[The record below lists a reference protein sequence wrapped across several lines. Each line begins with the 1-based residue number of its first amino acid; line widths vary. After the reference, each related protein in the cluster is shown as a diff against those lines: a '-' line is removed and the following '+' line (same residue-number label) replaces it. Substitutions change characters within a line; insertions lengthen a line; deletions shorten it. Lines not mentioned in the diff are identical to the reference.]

1 MNINF
6 SIFLIYIVIISSF
19 YCKLENLCIDDNC
32 FYKKEKKIFNNNKNE
47 FNENYEK
54 SHNNFFTFLYKAFM
68 SRININFQNYF
79 KYTEGLKKIFNS
91 MTNIVH
97 NYDTKDDI
105 KVSEFRN
112 LFEINNQL
120 NNKNEKILLKQQQ
133 NLENN
138 YPYNNSNLSSLR
150 NCKENLPNL
159 TVDYFKYF
167 CNNIQVK
174 KEEYNQL
181 KTDESNNCQFYK
193 NEDTICI
200 NPVNYNNLNEI
211 ETKIFCKIKTLKELN
226 NNIDLLQNKDKFY
239 YEYFNTPILNKLDS
253 PFNFEISILCG
264 QINLNES
271 NSYYNYMLSSDYDY
285 FADYNIKNI
294 NIPKNFEYNFTIESL
309 NDRNSKIFDYFI
321 KEDDMVIFDDIS
333 LELSFSIYEMNWVL
347 PIKTKTHKI
356 NNDIKNFLNNNE
368 SFKFLIDLDNLDSI
382 NEDIYNNS
390 KFPKMINGNAIFY
403 EIKIYDKN
411 KNQIKF
417 FSYQGII
424 NNNK

>member
-112 LFEINNQL
+112 LFEKKNPLNDNND
-120 NNKNEKILLKQQQ
+120 KILLKQQ

-294 NIPKNFEYNFTIESL
+294 NIPKNFKNNFTIESL

-390 KFPKMINGNAIFY
+390 KFPKMLNGNALFY
-403 EIKIYDKN
+403 EIKIYDEN

>member
-1 MNINF
+1 MNIKI
-6 SIFLIYIVIISSF
+6 SIILIIIIIISGF

-32 FYKKEKKIFNNNKNE
+32 FYKKEKKIFNNIKNE

-54 SHNNFFTFLYKAFM
+54 SHNNFFNFLYKAFM

-91 MTNIVH
+91 ITNIAH
-97 NYDTKDDI
+97 NYDTKNDI

-112 LFEINNQL
+112 LFEKKNPLNDNND
-120 NNKNEKILLKQQQ
+120 KILLKQQ

-159 TVDYFKYF
+159 TVNYFKYF

-181 KTDESNNCQFYK
+181 NTDKNNNCQFYI

-239 YEYFNTPILNKLDS
+239 YEYFNTPFLNRLDS

-271 NSYYNYMLSSDYDY
+271 NSYYNYILSSDYDS
-285 FADYNIKNI
+285 FADYHIKNI

-347 PIKTKTHKI
+347 PIKTKTYKI
-356 NNDIKNFLNNNE
+356 NNDIKKFLNNDE
-368 SFKFLIDLDNLDSI
+368 TFKFLIDLENLDSI
-382 NEDIYNNS
+382 NDDIYNNS
-390 KFPKMINGNAIFY
+390 KFPKMTNGNALFY

-411 KNQIKF
+411 KNQINF

>member
-1 MNINF
+1 MNIKI
-6 SIFLIYIVIISSF
+6 SIILIIIIIISGF

-91 MTNIVH
+91 ITNIAH
-97 NYDTKDDI
+97 NYDTKNDI

-112 LFEINNQL
+112 LFEKKNPLNDNND
-120 NNKNEKILLKQQQ
+120 KILLKQQ

-159 TVDYFKYF
+159 TVNYFKYF

-181 KTDESNNCQFYK
+181 NTDKNNNCQFYI

-239 YEYFNTPILNKLDS
+239 YEYFNTPFLNRLDS

-271 NSYYNYMLSSDYDY
+271 NSYYNYILSSDYDS

-309 NDRNSKIFDYFI
+309 KDRNSKIFDYFI

-347 PIKTKTHKI
+347 PIKTKTYKI
-356 NNDIKNFLNNNE
+356 NNDIKKFLNNNE
-368 SFKFLIDLDNLDSI
+368 TFKFLIDLENLDSI
-382 NEDIYNNS
+382 NDDIYNNS
-390 KFPKMINGNAIFY
+390 KFPKMTNGNALFY
-403 EIKIYDKN
+403 EIKIYDEN
-411 KNQIKF
+411 KNQINF

>member
-1 MNINF
+1 MNIKI
-6 SIFLIYIVIISSF
+6 SIILIIIIIISGF

-32 FYKKEKKIFNNNKNE
+32 FYKKEKKIFNNIKNE

-54 SHNNFFTFLYKAFM
+54 SHNNFFNFLYKAFM

-91 MTNIVH
+91 ITNIAH
-97 NYDTKDDI
+97 NYDTKNDI

-112 LFEINNQL
+112 LFEKKNPLNDNND
-120 NNKNEKILLKQQQ
+120 KILLKQQ

-159 TVDYFKYF
+159 TVNYFKYF

-181 KTDESNNCQFYK
+181 NTDKNNNCQFYI

-239 YEYFNTPILNKLDS
+239 YEYFNTPFLNRLDS

-271 NSYYNYMLSSDYDY
+271 NSYYNYILSSDYDS

-309 NDRNSKIFDYFI
+309 KDRNSKIFDYFI

-347 PIKTKTHKI
+347 PIKTKTYKI

-390 KFPKMINGNAIFY
+390 KFPKMTNGNALFY

-411 KNQIKF
+411 KNQINF

>member
-1 MNINF
+1 MNIKI
-6 SIFLIYIVIISSF
+6 SIILIIIIIISGF

-32 FYKKEKKIFNNNKNE
+32 FYKKEKKIFNNIKNE

-54 SHNNFFTFLYKAFM
+54 SHNNFFNFLYKAFM

-91 MTNIVH
+91 ITNIVH

-112 LFEINNQL
+112 LFEKKNPLNDNND
-120 NNKNEKILLKQQQ
+120 KILLKQQ

-159 TVDYFKYF
+159 TVNYFKYF

-181 KTDESNNCQFYK
+181 NTDKNNNCQFYI

-239 YEYFNTPILNKLDS
+239 YEYFNTPFLNRLDS

-294 NIPKNFEYNFTIESL
+294 NIPKNFKHNFTIESL

-347 PIKTKTHKI
+347 PIKTKTYKI
-356 NNDIKNFLNNNE
+356 NNDIKKFLNNNE

-390 KFPKMINGNAIFY
+390 KFPKKINGNAIFY

-411 KNQIKF
+411 KNQINF

>member
-1 MNINF
+1 MNIKI
-6 SIFLIYIVIISSF
+6 SIILIIIIIISGF

-32 FYKKEKKIFNNNKNE
+32 FYKKEKKIFNNIKNE

-54 SHNNFFTFLYKAFM
+54 SHNNFFNFLYKAFM

-91 MTNIVH
+91 ITNIAH

-112 LFEINNQL
+112 LFEKKNPLNDNND
-120 NNKNEKILLKQQQ
+120 KILLKQQ

-159 TVDYFKYF
+159 TVNYFKYF

-181 KTDESNNCQFYK
+181 NTDKNNNCQFYI

-239 YEYFNTPILNKLDS
+239 YEYFNTPFLNRLDS

-271 NSYYNYMLSSDYDY
+271 NSYYNYILSSDYDS
-285 FADYNIKNI
+285 FADYHIKNI

-347 PIKTKTHKI
+347 PIKTKTYKI
-356 NNDIKNFLNNNE
+356 NNDIKKFLNNDE
-368 SFKFLIDLDNLDSI
+368 TFKFLIDLENLDSI
-382 NEDIYNNS
+382 NDDIYNNS
-390 KFPKMINGNAIFY
+390 KFPKMTNGNALFY

-411 KNQIKF
+411 KNQINF

>member
-1 MNINF
+1 MNIKI
-6 SIFLIYIVIISSF
+6 SIILIIIIIISGF

-32 FYKKEKKIFNNNKNE
+32 FYKKEKKIFNNIKNE

-54 SHNNFFTFLYKAFM
+54 SHNNFFNFLYKAFM

-91 MTNIVH
+91 ITNIAH
-97 NYDTKDDI
+97 NYDTKNDI

-112 LFEINNQL
+112 LFEKKNPLNDNND
-120 NNKNEKILLKQQQ
+120 KILLKQQ

-159 TVDYFKYF
+159 TVNYFKYF

-181 KTDESNNCQFYK
+181 NTDKNNNCQFYI

-239 YEYFNTPILNKLDS
+239 YEYFNTPFLNRLDS

-271 NSYYNYMLSSDYDY
+271 NSYYNYILSSDYDS

-309 NDRNSKIFDYFI
+309 KDRNSKIFDYFI

-347 PIKTKTHKI
+347 PIKTKTYKI
-356 NNDIKNFLNNNE
+356 NKDIKKFLNNDE
-368 SFKFLIDLDNLDSI
+368 TYKFLIDLENLDSI
-382 NEDIYNNS
+382 NDDIYNNS
-390 KFPKMINGNAIFY
+390 KFPKMTNGNALFY

-411 KNQIKF
+411 KNQINF

>member
-1 MNINF
+1 MNIKI
-6 SIFLIYIVIISSF
+6 SIILIIIIIISGF

-91 MTNIVH
+91 ITNIAH

-112 LFEINNQL
+112 LFEKKNPLNDNND
-120 NNKNEKILLKQQQ
+120 KILLKQQ

-159 TVDYFKYF
+159 TVNYFKYF

-181 KTDESNNCQFYK
+181 NTDKNNNCQFYI

-239 YEYFNTPILNKLDS
+239 YEYFNTPFLNRLDS

-271 NSYYNYMLSSDYDY
+271 NSYYNYILSSDYDS
-285 FADYNIKNI
+285 FADYHIKNI

-347 PIKTKTHKI
+347 PIKTKTYKI
-356 NNDIKNFLNNNE
+356 NNDIKKFLNNDE
-368 SFKFLIDLDNLDSI
+368 TFKFLIDLENLDSI
-382 NEDIYNNS
+382 NDDIYNNS
-390 KFPKMINGNAIFY
+390 KFPKMTNGNALFY

-411 KNQIKF
+411 KNQINF